1 MCLYLFRFF
10 ISSLLCLLWIFSIPF
25 RVSHDL
31 SRYDLCIAIRMC
43 IARFVYCYPDVFCI
57 SRSFIMFQ
65 ICFVSCNLLSR
76 SSYVSS
82 IAMRIQICSVCC
94 NLFYKSRYVLSVA
107 LDLLSRFSYVL
118 SIAMRI
124 QICSFCRE
132 VLSRSR
138 NFSSVAL
145 LKSLWSS
152 RLIRN
157 SLR

>member
-82 IAMRIQICSVCC
+82 IAMRIQICSVCPD
-94 NLFYKSRYVLSVA
+94 LISRSRYVSSVA
-107 LDLLSRFSYVL
+107 LDLLSQSSYVS

-124 QICSFCRE
+124 QICSVCRNI
-132 VLSRSR
+132 LSRSR
-138 NFSSVAL
+138 HVSSVAL
-145 LKSLWSS
+145 FY
-152 RLIRN
+152 RL
-157 SLR
+157 LD